1 MKKFQWL
8 FVVLLLGIMFVLG
21 LFSLMG
27 DSGTTDEVAHIPA
40 GYSYWKYLDYRL
52 NPEHPPLIKLWDTLS
67 LLFVKDLK
75 FPTDKICWTTDTNG
89 QWECGWEFIYRLGN
103 DADKILL
110 LTRIPVLIL
119 ALLLGLFIYRWSR
132 ELWGWKVGL
141 VCLFFYA
148 LSPNILAHSR
158 LVTTDLG
165 ACATFFFAIYY
176 FYKFIKKPQGWY
188 LWASGIFFGIAQLAK
203 FSNIL
208 LIPYMLLL
216 IGVLLFTWRPAVPT
230 TFLGFNKFKKA
241 WLGRLWMFSVSFVLI
256 CIIGFA
262 VVGATYAIFT
272 CKMPVSKIHQTI
284 NDSLPQTD
292 NLSIQVK
299 SVLNKMADNKILRP
313 YAYYGLGLRMVFAR
327 VSGGNTTY
335 FLGQTSNQSWWYFYP
350 ISFLIKTTLVVQILL
365 LLSLGILI
373 YCLFK
378 KAKNINQ
385 GLDLA
390 GKGNRFWNIFVKIMN
405 DYLFFFVAITC
416 MAMFM
421 LVGVLGN
428 LNIGL
433 RHVLGMWPFMI
444 MICGW
449 CFSNVSLI
457 PFSNESRMREIGNG
471 QENKPAKLKYF
482 RIVFGVVLIL
492 WYIGV
497 QFMIWPYYLAYYNE
511 LVGGYKNG
519 YKYSVD
525 SNTDWGQDLK
535 RLAKFVDD
543 NNIKNI
549 KVDYFGGSQPV
560 YYMGDKQELWR
571 SSFGKTTGWLAVSA
585 TYYQN
590 SKYYARVNGEKDY
603 SWLEKYKPV
612 AIIGG
617 SILVYNIPEK

>member
-8 FVVLLLGIMFVLG
+8 FVLLMLGAMFVLG
-21 LFSLMG
+21 FFSLKG

-40 GYSYWKYLDYRL
+40 GYSYIKYFDYRL
-52 NPEHPPLIKLWDTLS
+52 NPEHPPLIKAWDALP

-75 FPTDKICWTTDTNG
+75 FPLDKICWTTDTNG

-103 DADKILL
+103 NADQILL

-119 ALLLGLFIYRWSR
+119 ALLLGLFIYRWAR

-141 VCLFFYA
+141 VCLFFYC

-165 ACATFFFAIYY
+165 ATATFFFAIYY

-208 LIPYMLLL
+208 LVVYMMLL
-216 IGVLLFTWRPAVPT
+216 IFVLLFVWRPTSPT
-230 TFLGFNKFKKA
+230 TFLGYNKFKRA
-241 WLGRLWMFSVSFVLI
+241 WLGRIWMFLISFILI
-256 CIIGFA
+256 CTIGFSL
-262 VVGATYAIFT
+262 VGSVYALFT
-272 CKMPVSKIHQTI
+272 CKMPVAKIHQTI
-284 NDSLPQTD
+284 DGSLQQSD

-299 SVLNKMADNKILRP
+299 NALKRMSDNKILRP

-327 VSGGNTTY
+327 VAGGNTTY

-350 ISFLIKTTLVVQILL
+350 VSFLIKTTLVLQILMW
-365 LLSLGILI
+365 LSLIVLAFCI
-373 YCLFK
+373 YKRAK
-378 KAKNINQ
+378 KDQTQI
-385 GLDLA
+385 DIH
-390 GKGNRFWNIFVKIMN
+390 GKLNRFWAELVKIMN
-405 DYLFFFVAITC
+405 DYLFFFIAITC
-416 MAMFM
+416 ILMFM
-421 LVGVLGN
+421 MVGVLGN

-433 RHVLGMWPFMI
+433 RHILGLWPFMI
-444 MICGW
+444 MLCGW
-449 CFSNVSLI
+449 GFSKICMIKFSNGAL
-457 PFSNESRMREIGNG
+457 MREDKGSDACFIS
-471 QENKPAKLKYF
+471 NKFKYL
-482 RIVFGVVLIL
+482 RIIFGAILVL
-492 WYIGV
+492 WYIAV
-497 QFMIWPYYLAYYNE
+497 QINIWPYYLSYYNE
-511 LVGGYKNG
+511 MVGGYKNG

-535 RLAKFVDD
+535 RLAKFVKD
-543 NNIKNI
+543 NNIEKI
-549 KVDYFGGSQPV
+549 KVDYFGGSQPE
-560 YYMGDKQELWR
+560 YYMGQNQELWR
-571 SSFGKTTGWLAVSA
+571 SSFGETTGWLAVSA

-617 SILVYNIPEK
+617 SILVYNIP